1 MDFFQEPQ
9 KETNSDSK
17 TVTKPIIDPQSN
29 YEEIAMTA
37 EFLDRMG
44 ELDIL
49 ESTVSND
56 KGIFIMRFD
65 RF

>member
-1 MDFFQEPQ
+1 
-9 KETNSDSK
+9 
-17 TVTKPIIDPQSN
+17 
-29 YEEIAMTA
+29 MTA

-56 KGIFIMRFD
+56 KGFFIMRFD